1 MIKDRTKNIIITGC
15 GLVEAYLIYLAQGV
29 TTTDPEKYPSPFN
42 HKVFQPIYA
51 EICGNV
57 GDVALGFIV
66 VIIFLQ
72 ILFGLIA
79 SNDYKEWISK
89 FFRHVIDQDLGGQNY
104 ETRITL
110 YIERKG
116 VHFLLSSTIYAINQL
131 LSSKGCVYFSA
142 IPNPFNTYLFP
153 YSRFSYPEKATART
167 TFRALNN
174 DNDTAE
180 GAVEKCY
187 KTGKDVYIK
196 APYINDIK
204 LPKEENQLTKENMA
218 RVKEYI
224 ATTGISYKK
233 LRLLQRK
240 ANCIYA
246 IPLRKGAH
254 IWGVLVFDNNSENT
268 PIDLKDK
275 LKNVIDNYQKIIQ
288 LTIEKI

>member
-233 LRLLQRK
+233 LRLLQRTK
-240 ANCIYA
+240 LIVYMQFLFVKVL
-246 IPLRKGAH
+246 IFGAYWFLTT
-254 IWGVLVFDNNSENT
+254 I
-268 PIDLKDK
+268 LKT
-275 LKNVIDNYQKIIQ
+275 L
-288 LTIEKI
+288 L